1 MQRLWAPVALF
12 AFALA
17 VRGLSFASV
26 FQGSRIQFFDYDSY
40 YHMRRVLQS
49 LAHFPSVLA
58 FDPYLNF
65 PHGGQP
71 IWPPLFDRCLA
82 FALWPFQRPQHP
94 QSVERIAVW
103 IPPLLGAATAVA
115 AYCIAS
121 RHFGR
126 AAAWLCAGLLCVLPA
141 HFAYSQLGYI
151 DHHVAV
157 GLASALLLG
166 AGMAF
171 LARDEEGWGAPDLL
185 LALLPGGCLLL
196 WPGMLLEVALTEVA
210 LLGWL
215 LCAPDAQR
223 AAARAGRLAVLHAVS
238 LALVLPGGLT
248 THWQLWGD
256 FSPVVISRFQP
267 WLFASLCLHALAC
280 RLLWRRSGG
289 ATLARRVVDAA
300 AVGVVLAGASLLLV
314 PGLAGGAADAWRW
327 LTRAEAFQSSVWE
340 SRPLFVRD
348 GRIDAT
354 DAQFYLSR
362 ALYLFP
368 LALAGFAWDARRR
381 PDRAARWLLLAWSLC
396 FALLAAAQRRFVHV
410 FALPFALVLGA
421 SLPLLQ
427 HALAA
432 RLPDR
437 RLRAGL
443 GAAGVALLLWLLLP
457 VTPEYRFHLHN
468 LSERLARRPVALSPH
483 VMRARAASEAALW
496 LRDHSPPT
504 AGFLDPSEQP
514 EYGVLSDYGYGHLIS
529 YVARRPAVVGNFG
542 DDVGGENL
550 EAVVRFLY
558 AEPEQALPILEGLR
572 ARYVLMEVVGEIPE
586 RFAPRA
592 MLRLLAGV
600 EPAPPPRLRWRYES
614 SDLLRPRFRIFELLP
629 EPAAR

>member
-49 LAHFPSVLA
+49 LAHFPGVLA

-82 FALWPFQRPQHP
+82 FALWPFQRPDHP
-94 QSVERIAVW
+94 QSIERIAVW
-103 IPPLLGAATAVA
+103 IPPLLGAVTVVVA
-115 AYCIAS
+115 YRIAA
-121 RHFGR
+121 RHFGG
-126 AAAWLCAGLLCVLPA
+126 AAALLCAALLCVLPA

-171 LARDEEGWGAPDLL
+171 LARDDERPGAPDLL
-185 LALLPGGCLLL
+185 LAALPGGCLLL
-196 WPGMLLEVALTEVA
+196 WPGMLLEVALTEAA
-210 LLGWL
+210 LLAWL
-215 LCAPDAQR
+215 VSAPDAQR

-238 LALVLPGGLT
+238 LALVLPGGLS
-248 THWQLWGD
+248 THWQQWSD

-289 ATLARRVVDAA
+289 ATRARRLLDASA
-300 AVGVVLAGASLLLV
+300 AGVVLAGASLLLV
-314 PGLAGGAADAWRW
+314 PGIAGGAADAWRW
-327 LTRAEAFQSSVWE
+327 LTRDEAFQSSVWE

-348 GRIDAT
+348 GRVDPT
-354 DAQFYLSR
+354 DAEFYLSR

-368 LALAGFAWDARRR
+368 LALAWLAWDARRR
-381 PDRAARWLLLAWSLC
+381 PDRAARWLLIAWSLG
-396 FALLAAAQRRFVHV
+396 FAVLAAAQRRFVHV
-410 FALPFALVLGA
+410 IALPFALVVGA

-427 HALAA
+427 QAVAA
-432 RLPDR
+432 RVPDR
-437 RLRAGL
+437 RARAAL
-443 GAAGVALLLWLLLP
+443 SAVGVALLVWLLAP
-457 VTPEYRFHLHN
+457 STPEYGFHLRN
-468 LSERLARRPVALSPH
+468 LEARFARRPVALSPH
-483 VMRARAASEAALW
+483 VMRARAASDAALW

-504 AGFLDPSEQP
+504 AGFLDPAEQP
-514 EYGVLSDYGYGHLIS
+514 EYGVLSDYGYGHLIT

-550 EAVVRFLY
+550 EQVVRFLY
-558 AEPEQALPILEGLR
+558 AEPEEALPILERLR
-572 ARYVLMEVVGEIPE
+572 ARYVLMEVVGVVPE

-614 SDLLRPRFRIFELLP
+614 SDALRPRFRIFELLP
-629 EPAAR
+629 EPTAR